1 MTARAE
7 LGTLEAS
14 GLIAIAALQPEL
26 EYLFRHALVQ
36 DAAYSSLLKQDR
48 RTLHRAAAETLLSLY
63 PERNSELA
71 AVVAMHFEQAGDAAR
86 AAEHLVLAGE
96 HALERF
102 AHREAVAFFTR
113 AVALANES
121 QLDLRLRAAIGGA
134 KAGWTYNEPG
144 ADIERLERALVGAD
158 RTDRQLLADAYFWIG
173 FLRRQ
178 RGEVPESSPLLKD
191 ALDRVAEIGAA
202 LGDPHAGALPRAFMG
217 SYMAFTGHLREGARE
232 MSEALDAI
240 EAKADPLST
249 AMVCDFLALTY
260 ARLGEFAKAEE
271 ALARS
276 ERLSGAGGD
285 AISRVDVLISGAAIQ
300 LERGDFDAASAL
312 SSQCAT
318 KAEDLGAYAC
328 VVASSTLFGAARLA
342 LEDAR
347 TAKAP
352 LERGNE
358 LALVT
363 NMAPLRTL
371 TQGLL
376 GSVRARL
383 GDLPGGVAGWNEAL
397 ASARAMNDRYGE
409 AQTLWGRARTHAREA
424 TPDWAAALRD
434 LDRAVELFGAM
445 ETRPS
450 LARALRDRAQALRA
464 LGRGD
469 EAEDADRRSQELSR
483 ELGLKDLSQGG

>member
-1 MTARAE
+1 
-7 LGTLEAS
+7 
-14 GLIAIAALQPEL
+14 
-26 EYLFRHALVQ
+26 
-36 DAAYSSLLKQDR
+36 
-48 RTLHRAAAETLLSLY
+48 
-63 PERNSELA
+63 
-71 AVVAMHFEQAGDAAR
+71 
-86 AAEHLVLAGE
+86 
-96 HALERF
+96 
-102 AHREAVAFFTR
+102 
-113 AVALANES
+113 
-121 QLDLRLRAAIGGA
+121 
-134 KAGWTYNEPG
+134 
-144 ADIERLERALVGAD
+144 
-158 RTDRQLLADAYFWIG
+158 
-173 FLRRQ
+173 
-178 RGEVPESSPLLKD
+178 
-191 ALDRVAEIGAA
+191 
-202 LGDPHAGALPRAFMG
+202 MG
-217 SYMAFTGHLREGARE
+217 SYLAFTGHLREGARE
-232 MSEALDAI
+232 MSEALDAV

-249 AMVCDFLALTY
+249 AMVSDFLAMTY
-260 ARLGEFAKAEE
+260 ARLGEFAAAEDT
-271 ALARS
+271 LARS
-276 ERLSGAGGD
+276 ERLAGHGD
-285 AISRVDVLISGAAIQ
+285 AISRVDVMIAGSTIH
-300 LERGDFDAASAL
+300 LERGDLDEASTL
-312 SSQCAT
+312 SQECAIRS
-318 KAEDLGAYAC
+318 EELGALGC
-328 VVASSTLFGAARLA
+328 VVASNLMFGAARLA

-397 ASARAMNDRYGE
+397 TSARAMNDRYGE